1 MQEIKASDA
10 PVFDDYPFSQAI
22 EHDGKVYLSGSV
34 PLDPE
39 TGEFVE
45 GGITAET
52 EQVME
57 NIGAILKEAGS
68 SFDDV
73 IKTTVFITDADDFGD
88 FNDVYGQYF
97 DDPYPAR
104 SAVITDLVV
113 DVSVEV
119 EVIAA
124 VE

>member
-1 MQEIKASDA
+1 MREIKAEGA
-10 PVFDDYPFSQAI
+10 PTFEEFPFSQAI
-22 EHDGKVYLSGSV
+22 EHDGMVYLSGSV

-39 TGEFVE
+39 TGEFVD

-57 NIGAILKEAGS
+57 NIGAVLEAAGS

-73 IKTTVFITDADDFGD
+73 IKATVFITDSDD
-88 FNDVYGQYF
+88 FNDFNEVYEQYF
-97 DDPYPAR
+97 EDPYPAR

-119 EVIAA
+119 EVVAA
-124 VE
+124 IE